1 MADKITVKAEKRE
14 GRGKND
20 TRRLRVAGRVPL
32 TIYGGGEEAIAA
44 TASLSDLAAILR
56 TESGP
61 NTLFTLDVEGVGASD
76 VIFQDRQIHPLK
88 GRLTHAD
95 LRRFAKGEKIEVTVP
110 IHLLGEPIGV
120 KEEDGMLE
128 QQLREIKV
136 VCEPANIPD
145 SIEYDVSELKVGDSV
160 HVSDLKF
167 AAGLEVQEAPETMVA
182 HVAVVKEPELEA
194 DTETA
199 EPEIV
204 GEGGDADADSGADAK
219 DGE

>member
-20 TRRLRVAGRVPL
+20 SRRLRVAGKVPL
-32 TIYGGGEEAIAA
+32 TIYGGGEEAVAA
-44 TASLSDLAAILR
+44 AASLSDLAAVLR

-61 NTLFTLDVEGVGASD
+61 NTLFSLDVEGVGASD

-136 VCEPANIPD
+136 LCEPSKIPD
-145 SIEYDVSELKVGDSV
+145 SIEFDVSELKVGDSV

-167 AAGLEVQEAPETMVA
+167 GEGLEVHEAADTMVA
-182 HVAVVKEPELEA
+182 HVAQVKEPDLEP
-194 DTETA
+194 DTATA
-199 EPEIV
+199 EPEVV
-204 GEGGDADADSGADAK
+204 GDAGGDAK
-219 DGE
+219 TEE